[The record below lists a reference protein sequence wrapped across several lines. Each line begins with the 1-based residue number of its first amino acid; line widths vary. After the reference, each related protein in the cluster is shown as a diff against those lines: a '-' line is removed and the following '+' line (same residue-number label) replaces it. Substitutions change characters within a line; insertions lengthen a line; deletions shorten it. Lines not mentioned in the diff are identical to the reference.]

1 MHASAMRM
9 SLLDRRRT
17 EAAAG
22 LADRQRVWTL
32 NLEYLGQVL
41 RHRLLALLPA
51 LLFVPIVLAPPLNH
65 DVAAVLQ
72 FSQRWLAGERLY
84 SDLIDVNPPLI
95 FVLNLIPAGI
105 AAVTPL
111 DGAAALRLCLL
122 AYGGFCWWLAM
133 RVRDR
138 GAEGSVERAFLNV
151 LPALFLL
158 AAGYDFGQREHLM
171 AVAALPYVLA
181 AARRASG
188 EVPSGRVAVGVL
200 AGVAFALK
208 PHFLGIPALVE
219 LGVLLARRPE
229 GAFLPGIALALRRS
243 LRDPVP
249 WLMVGVSAAYLAS
262 LPLLFPDY
270 LGTVVP
276 LVWNFYL
283 DLGGSSAW
291 RVLLTP
297 RLFVAT
303 CLLLPL
309 LFLAFRGLPNL
320 QRAPRAALPPLLAL
334 TAVAAFAAAVVQHRG
349 WSYHV
354 LPIELFACGLGGLL
368 AARWLDRRR
377 ITVAAPA
384 PYAVASVL
392 GGLFTLYAVSN
403 GEAPWKE
410 LAYPDGQVAGL
421 TTLLEHEAADERVLV
436 LSPGIYPIYPALNY
450 AGVRSTLRTMN
461 LWLLQGAYHTCL
473 ADGRRYREVW
483 EMGRPEF
490 FVYRTVAED
499 FARTPPAAVLV
510 DTDPG
515 IPWCGSQFDFIAY
528 FRRHPLFAEVWSH
541 YQLAAE
547 WGRYRL
553 YTRKD

>member
-1 MHASAMRM
+1 MRM
-9 SLLDRRRT
+9 SLLDRWRT
-17 EAAAG
+17 EAAGG
-22 LADRQRVWTL
+22 LVDRRRAWTL
-32 NLEYLGQVL
+32 DLEYMGRALW
-41 RHRLLALLPA
+41 HRLPALLPA

-72 FSQRWLAGERLY
+72 FSQRWLAGEHLY
-84 SDLIDVNPPLI
+84 SDLNDVNPPLI
-95 FVLNLIPAGI
+95 FVLNLIPAWI
-105 AAVTPL
+105 AAATPL
-111 DGAAALRLCLL
+111 DAVAALRLCLF

-138 GAEGSVERAFLNV
+138 GAEGLVERAFLNV
-151 LPALFLL
+151 LPALFLFD
-158 AAGYDFGQREHLM
+158 AGYDFGQREHLM
-171 AVAALPYVLA
+171 ALAALPYVLA

-188 EVPSGRVAVGVL
+188 EVPRGRIAVGLL

-208 PHFLGIPALVE
+208 PHFLAIPALVE
-219 LGVLLARRPE
+219 AAVLLGRRPE
-229 GAFLPGIALALRRS
+229 GAFLTGLAAALRRS
-243 LRDPVP
+243 LHDPVP
-249 WLMVGVSAAYLAS
+249 WLMVGVWAAYLAS
-262 LPLLFPDY
+262 LPLVFPDY

-291 RVLLTP
+291 QVLLTP
-297 RLFVAT
+297 RLAVVT

-309 LFLAFRGLPNL
+309 LFLAFRGRPIPL
-320 QRAPRAALPPLLAL
+320 RAPGGTLPPVVALA
-334 TAVAAFAAAVVQHRG
+334 AVAALASAIAQHKG
-349 WSYHV
+349 WSYHI

-368 AARWLDRRR
+368 AACWLDRRR

-384 PYAVASVL
+384 PYAVAAVL
-392 GGLFTLYAVSN
+392 GGLFALYAVSN

-410 LAYPDGQVAGL
+410 LGYPDGQVAGL
-421 TTLLEHEAADERVLV
+421 TTLLEREAADERVLV

-450 AGVRSTLRTMN
+450 AGVQSTLRTMN
-461 LWLLQGAYHTCL
+461 MWLLQGAYHACL

-528 FRRHPLFAEVWSH
+528 FKRHPLFAEVWSH

-553 YTRKD
+553 YTPKD

>member
-1 MHASAMRM
+1 MRM
-9 SLLDRRRT
+9 SLLDRWRT
-17 EAAAG
+17 EAAGG
-22 LADRQRVWTL
+22 LVDRRRAWTL
-32 NLEYLGQVL
+32 DLEYMGRALW
-41 RHRLLALLPA
+41 HRLPALLPA

-72 FSQRWLAGERLY
+72 FSQRWRAGEHLY

-95 FVLNLIPAGI
+95 FVLNLIPAWI
-105 AAVTPL
+105 AAATPL
-111 DGAAALRLCLL
+111 DAVATLRLCLF

-138 GAEGSVERAFLNV
+138 GAEGPVERAFLNV
-151 LPALFLL
+151 LPALFLFD
-158 AAGYDFGQREHLM
+158 AGYDFGQREHLM
-171 AVAALPYVLA
+171 ALAALPYVLA

-188 EVPSGRVAVGVL
+188 EVPRGRIAVGLL

-208 PHFLGIPALVE
+208 PHFLAVPALIE
-219 LGVLLARRPE
+219 AAVLFGRRPE
-229 GAFLPGIALALRRS
+229 GVFLPGLAAALRHS

-249 WLMVGVSAAYLAS
+249 WLMVGVWAAYLAS
-262 LPLLFPDY
+262 LPLVFPDY

-291 RVLLTP
+291 QVLLTP
-297 RLFVAT
+297 RLAVVTA
-303 CLLLPL
+303 LLLPL
-309 LFLAFRGLPNL
+309 LFLAFRGRPIPL
-320 QRAPRAALPPLLAL
+320 RAPGGVLPPLLAL
-334 TAVAAFAAAVVQHRG
+334 TAVAALAAAVAQHKG

-354 LPIELFACGLGGLL
+354 LPIELFACGLGGVL

-384 PYAVASVL
+384 PYAIAAVL
-392 GGLFTLYAVSN
+392 GGLFALYAVSN

-410 LAYPDGQVAGL
+410 LGYPDGQVAGL
-421 TTLLEHEAADERVLV
+421 TTLLEREAADERVLV

-461 LWLLQGAYHTCL
+461 MWLLQGAYHACL

-528 FRRHPLFAEVWSH
+528 FKRHPLFAEVWSH

-553 YTRKD
+553 YTPKD